1 MRQQLNNNYFI
12 LIIMGEVKTYN
23 LRNILVKTIGFLLGF
38 FFGYEIFS
46 WIGVAVGW
54 MKEGALPTV
63 YGLFGEMG
71 GVIGL
76 VLAGLAILITIA
88 MIKRWK
94 LLVMLEFIVVGFLCG
109 LVIPF
114 VWPIISDKLASFNLP
129 F

>member
-1 MRQQLNNNYFI
+1 MS
-12 LIIMGEVKTYN
+12 EVKTYN
-23 LRNILVKTIGFLLGF
+23 LRNVLAKVLGFLLGF
-38 FFGYEIFS
+38 FFGHEIFT

-54 MKEGALPTV
+54 MQKGALPTV

-76 VLAGLAILITIA
+76 ALMGMAILISIA

-94 LLVMLEFIVVGFLCG
+94 LLLMIEFIVIGFLCG
-109 LVIPF
+109 LVAPL
-114 VWPIISDKLASFNLP
+114 VWPIISNKLTSLSLP

>member
-1 MRQQLNNNYFI
+1 
-12 LIIMGEVKTYN
+12 MGEIKTYN
-23 LRNILVKTIGFLLGF
+23 LRNILVKVLGFLLGF
-38 FFGYEIFS
+38 FFGNEIFG

-54 MKEGALPTV
+54 MQKGALPTV

-76 VLAGLAILITIA
+76 VLAALAILVTIA

-94 LLVMLEFIVVGFLCG
+94 LLLMIEFIIIGFLCG
-109 LVIPF
+109 LIFPL
-114 VWPIISDKLASFNLP
+114 VWPIISSKLAEFNLS